1 MDKNTVIAGVLSF
14 LIIFAWMNYANK
26 KQNKIYNSNSANEIQ
41 KINEDGSIKFVENSE
56 NNNKSDEEY
65 NFTLENENQ
74 KLVLDKNGNFKNI
87 FLKEKNGNF
96 IDLAYKNSNYLN
108 ISPKIIY
115 NKTYFS
121 DKNSLNLTGKMENNL
136 EVKMLINFSAKPNYL
151 NNKLILKNIS
161 DKTIKIENFSINL
174 GNGINTDE
182 NIPEKQ
188 KIMNMNLS
196 YLTDNKLFNKKKKMK
211 SGINFVQN
219 SWISLSNHYF
229 LISMI
234 DKNNFFNKINIIN
247 KNIPSISY
255 IKDIVINPNETINI
269 DFDTI
274 FTDKNYKLLKSFGI
288 QLEKNVSLGF
298 FNFIGKALLFTL
310 FFLQNITGNYGL
322 AIIILTLI
330 IQFILSPLNIKS
342 ISSMSALKTLQPKL
356 NLIKEKYKD
365 DPNKMNLETMM
376 LYK

>member
-136 EVKMLINFSAKPNYL
+136 EKALEWYKKSAEQNYKKAQ
-151 NNKLILKNIS
+151 NAY
-161 DKTIKIENFSINL
+161 ER
-174 GNGINTDE
+174 
-182 NIPEKQ
+182 
-188 KIMNMNLS
+188 LS
-196 YLTDNKLFNKKKKMK
+196 KKK
-211 SGINFVQN
+211 V
-219 SWISLSNHYF
+219 
-229 LISMI
+229 
-234 DKNNFFNKINIIN
+234 
-247 KNIPSISY
+247 
-255 IKDIVINPNETINI
+255 
-269 DFDTI
+269 
-274 FTDKNYKLLKSFGI
+274 
-288 QLEKNVSLGF
+288 
-298 FNFIGKALLFTL
+298 
-310 FFLQNITGNYGL
+310 
-322 AIIILTLI
+322 
-330 IQFILSPLNIKS
+330 
-342 ISSMSALKTLQPKL
+342 
-356 NLIKEKYKD
+356 
-365 DPNKMNLETMM
+365 
-376 LYK
+376 